1 LETLGER
8 RGSINRAKRVNTE
21 NGQRESMS
29 RNVSIELDDRD
40 RARLEGAEGEAM
52 RLAMEVVLRAAEISG
67 ATRLQDICFA
77 HIDACFYNGQAH
89 VDFARFMVENG
100 AHLAV
105 PAWTNTSLVSQVDTD
120 VRPESDDPVV
130 VSGARLLMDLY
141 EQLGCEPVWTCAPY
155 QLPGSPGL
163 GDHIVGSESNAVTF
177 YNSVVGA
184 RTNKYGD
191 YLDVCAALIGR
202 VPYSGLHTDEGRR
215 GSVLVDVGAIPEALR
230 REDIFH
236 HVLGHHLGR
245 VAESRVPV
253 IRGLPPDSNA
263 DQLKAISAAAAAS
276 GAVGLFHA
284 VGVTPEA
291 PDEESAF
298 QGTEP
303 EVTVRV
309 TPAELIAARDTLSVG
324 TRGPLAMVA
333 VGTPHF
339 SFSEFARLVP
349 LVEGRRVHADTAF
362 YASTSRYVYAQIEQE
377 GWTQLLA
384 RSGVQVIV
392 DTCTYFSPA
401 VRGCRGRVMTNSAKW
416 AYYAPGL
423 LAVESVFGT
432 LEECVESAVR
442 GEVWRDARLWR
453 DDTWGA
459 RP

>member
-1 LETLGER
+1 M
-8 RGSINRAKRVNTE
+8 SE
-21 NGQRESMS
+21 NQA
-29 RNVSIELDDRD
+29 VQLDDRD
-40 RARLEGAEGEAM
+40 RALLDGAEGEAM
-52 RLAMEVVLRAAEISG
+52 RLAMQVVLRAAQIT
-67 ATRLQDICFA
+67 AAARLQDICFA

-89 VDFARFMVENG
+89 VDFARFMVDNG
-100 AHLAV
+100 ARLAV
-105 PAWTNTSLVSQVDTD
+105 PAWTNASLVSQVDTD
-120 VRPESDDPVV
+120 IRPEKDDPVI
-130 VSGARLLMDLY
+130 VSGARLLMALY
-141 EQLGCEPVWTCAPY
+141 EQLGCELVWTCAPY
-155 QLPGSPGL
+155 QLPGRPGL

-191 YLDVCAALIGR
+191 YLDVCAALVGR

-215 GSVLVDVGAIPEALR
+215 GRLLVDVGAIPEDLR

-236 HVLGHHLGR
+236 HVLGHRLGT
-245 VAESRVPV
+245 VAGSRVPV
-253 IRGLPPDSNA
+253 IRGLPRDSNE

-291 PDEESAF
+291 PDEETAF
-298 QGTEP
+298 QGIEP
-303 EVTVRV
+303 KAEMRV
-309 TPAELIAARDTLSVG
+309 TPVELIAARDALSMG
-324 TRGPLAMVA
+324 TGGTLAMVA

-339 SFSEFARLVP
+339 SFTEFARLAP
-349 LVEGRRVHADTAF
+349 LMEGRRVHDGTAF
-362 YASTSRYVYAQIEQE
+362 YVSTSRHVYALIEKQ
-377 GWTQLLA
+377 GWAEALE
-384 RSGVQVIV
+384 RSGVRVIV

-416 AYYAPGL
+416 AYYAPGM

-442 GEVWRDARLWR
+442 GEVWRDDRLWR
-453 DDTWGA
+453 NETWGA

>member
-1 LETLGER
+1 MQ
-8 RGSINRAKRVNTE
+8 NAP
-21 NGQRESMS
+21 
-29 RNVSIELDDRD
+29 IELDDRD
-40 RARLEGAEGEAM
+40 RALLDGAEGAAM
-52 RLAMEVVLRAAEISG
+52 RLAMQVVLRAAEITR
-67 ATRLQDICFA
+67 ATRLQDIRFA

-89 VDFARFMVENG
+89 VDFARFMLDNG
-100 AHLAV
+100 ARLAV
-105 PAWTNTSLVSQVDTD
+105 PAWTNASLVSRVDAD
-120 VRPESDDPVV
+120 IRPEKDDPVV

-155 QLPGSPGL
+155 QLPGRPGV
-163 GDHIVGSESNAVTF
+163 GEHIVGSESNAVTF

-191 YLDVCAALIGR
+191 YLDVCAALVGR

-215 GSVLVDVGAIPEALR
+215 GRALVDVGAIPEDLR

-245 VAESRVPV
+245 LAGSRVPV
-253 IRGLPPDSNA
+253 IRGLAHDSNE

-291 PDEESAF
+291 PDEASAF
-298 QGTEP
+298 QGRAP

-309 TPAELIAARDTLSVG
+309 TPAELVAARDALSTG
-324 TRGPLAMVA
+324 TPGPLAMVA

-339 SFSEFARLVP
+339 SFSEFARLVA

-362 YASTSRYVYAQIEQE
+362 YASTSRHVYAQIAKQ
-377 GWTQLLA
+377 GWAEMLA
-384 RSGVQVIV
+384 RAGVQVIV

-416 AYYAPGL
+416 AYYAPGM

-453 DDTWGA
+453 DAAWGV
-459 RP
+459 RG

>member
-1 LETLGER
+1 M
-8 RGSINRAKRVNTE
+8 RADS
-21 NGQRESMS
+21 GS
-29 RNVSIELDDRD
+29 RNVSLELDDRE
-40 RARLEGAEGEAM
+40 RALLEGAEGEAM
-52 RLAMEVVLRAAEISG
+52 RLAMQVVLRAAHISG
-67 ATRLQDICFA
+67 AARLQEIGFA

-100 AHLAV
+100 ARLAV
-105 PAWTNTSLVSQVDTD
+105 PAWTNTSLVSQIDTE
-120 VRPESDDPVV
+120 VRPEKDDPVV
-130 VSGARLLMDLY
+130 VSGARLLMELY

-155 QLPGSPGL
+155 QLPGGLGL

-191 YLDVCAALIGR
+191 FLDVCAALVGR

-215 GSVLVDVGAIPEALR
+215 GRVLVDVEAIPEELR

-245 VAESRVPV
+245 LAESRVPV
-253 IRGLPPDSNA
+253 IRGLPRDSDA

-298 QGTEP
+298 RGHEP
-303 EVTVRV
+303 ERVVRV
-309 TPAELIAARDTLSVG
+309 RPSELIEARDSLSTG
-324 TRGPLAMVA
+324 SDGPLAMVA

-339 SFSEFARLVP
+339 SYSEFARLVP
-349 LVEGRRVHADTAF
+349 LIEGRRVHAGTTF
-362 YASTSRYVYAQIEQE
+362 YASTSRHVHARIEKQ
-377 GWTQLLA
+377 GWTKILE
-384 RSGVQVIV
+384 RCGVQVIV

-401 VRGCRGRVMTNSAKW
+401 VRGCRGRVMSNSAKW
-416 AYYAPGL
+416 AYYAPGM

-442 GEVWRDARLWR
+442 GEVWRDRRLWR
-453 DDTWGA
+453 DDAWGA
-459 RP
+459 RG